1 MNLLVTIDSDE
12 HAKSLIEKIKLL
24 EHVTHV
30 EEEYPINEDILLMVE
45 ERFNDY
51 KKNPTDV
58 ISWKELKA
66 NIQKKHGY

>member
-12 HAKSLIEKIKLL
+12 HAKSLMEKIKLL
-24 EHVTHV
+24 EHVTQV
-30 EEEYPINEDILLMVE
+30 QVEYPITDDILQMVE
-45 ERFNDY
+45 ERYNDY

-58 ISWKELKA
+58 IPWEELKA